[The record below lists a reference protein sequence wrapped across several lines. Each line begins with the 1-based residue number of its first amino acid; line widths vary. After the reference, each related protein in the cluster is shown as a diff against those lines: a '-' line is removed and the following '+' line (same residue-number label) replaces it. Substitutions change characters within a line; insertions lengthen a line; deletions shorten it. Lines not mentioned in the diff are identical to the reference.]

1 MKKKLMFIL
10 TLVVALVSCSSSGGG
25 EGSGGGNGG
34 GTPPTPIDVT
44 RDIPF
49 NPADPHNIKEA
60 KDNQIDGSGVTV
72 GVIDS
77 NFDVNSIEFRGT
89 DGKTRIEKD
98 SAYKG
103 STNIHGTLVSELVG
117 GRTIGTAPGVK
128 IKGEAAGTV
137 CSDGSDRC
145 IVVERGMY
153 DKLYSQNVKIY
164 NQSFGI
170 DGRTIKDVTK
180 NNMPLS
186 DPVISFY
193 REKASTD
200 SLFIWAAGNS
210 SKSEVSAEA
219 GLPVLYPE
227 MQKGWI
233 AVIAVNSKDGLPSD
247 YSNKCG
253 IAQNWCLGAVGDYTF
268 KVRNVTGSG
277 TSFAAPVVTGAA
289 ALVQEKYR
297 WMNGDLIRQTIL
309 STATDKGNKGV
320 DEVYGWGLLNISK
333 AVKGPALFDK
343 RLALGDYVNV
353 SFDNDTS
360 TFSNDISGDAGLIKS
375 GTGKLVLTGNSTYT
389 GKNIINGGT
398 LQVNGQIVSE
408 VNIQPSGTFASN
420 GGYVDNSVINNG
432 GVVMSEAKGINI
444 QGNYISN
451 PSGII
456 LSEAGSTI
464 KVGGTANLNNSSLKV
479 ISPKDENNNPVY
491 ISKNGITE
499 NVITAD
505 KGVISSFS
513 KIDSPVFL
521 DSELRYDSD
530 KVILDVSRKNIA
542 EYATETYNS
551 DATRNNSSQNL
562 EQVFTALDNAEGS
575 LEFRTKAAMLQQISS
590 SDLAATLDSL
600 SGQIYASAQALT
612 FQQSQVV
619 NRDLSNR
626 LVMLGSLDN
635 KADVAGLWFNGLA
648 STGKLS
654 ESGYAKADTKS
665 FGGQI
670 GIDKSINDNLIL
682 GLALSYSDADADFD
696 RYGGESKSQNL
707 GVSLYGRYG
716 QKDDKFYV
724 LGRLGV
730 GFVSSD
736 VDRQIVTG
744 TQTENVSISHN
755 DYVYSGYG
763 ETGYK
768 FSVTDNVKITPY
780 AGLSYDAVNRGSFT
794 EDNSLLG
801 LKADSKTY
809 EQTSG
814 ILGIRGEY
822 DFVWMGGKST
832 LLGYASWQKA
842 FNDENLDFDAAYVGF
857 QDQKF
862 TVKGIGLPKDSVW
875 TGIGISTEINDRW
888 AWYAN
893 YDMQI
898 DGSDIMN
905 NVFSAGFRYNINK

>member
-1 MKKKLMFIL
+1 MKKKIMLIL
-10 TLVVALVSCSSSGGG
+10 TLVAALISCSSSGGG
-25 EGSGGGNGG
+25 EGSGGGSTA
-34 GTPPTPIDVT
+34 TPAPIDVT
-44 RDIPF
+44 RDVLF
-49 NPADPHNIKEA
+49 NSADPHNTKEA
-60 KDNQIDGSGVTV
+60 KNNQIDGSGVTV
-72 GVIDS
+72 GVVDS
-77 NFDVNSIEFRGT
+77 NFDVNNIEFRGN
-89 DGKTRIEKD
+89 DNKTRVDKD
-98 SAYKG
+98 SVYKG
-103 STNIHGTLVSELVG
+103 STNIHGSLVSEIIG
-117 GRTIGTAPGVK
+117 GRTIGMAPNVK
-128 IKGEAAGTV
+128 IEGASAGRM

-153 DKLYSQNVKIY
+153 DHLYSEGVRIY
-164 NQSFGI
+164 NQSFGV

-186 DPVISFY
+186 DPVTAFY

-219 GLPVLYPE
+219 GLPALYPE

-233 AVIAVNSKDGLPSD
+233 AVMAVNSKDGLPSS

-253 IAQNWCLGAVGDYTF
+253 IAQNWCIGAVGDYTF
-268 KVRNVTGSG
+268 KVRNVSGMG
-277 TSFAAPVVTGAA
+277 TSFAAPAVTGAA
-289 ALVQEKYR
+289 ALVQERYK

-309 STATDKGNKGV
+309 STATDKGDKGV
-320 DEVYGWGLLNISK
+320 DAVYGWGLLNVSK

-353 SFDNDTS
+353 AFDNDTS

-375 GTGKLVLTGNSTYT
+375 GTGKLILTGNSTYK
-389 GKNIINGGT
+389 GKNIVNGGT

-408 VNIQPSGTFASN
+408 VNIQPNGTFASN
-420 GGYVDNSVINNG
+420 GGYINNDVVNNG
-432 GVVMSEAKGINI
+432 GVVMSEAKGMNI
-444 QGNYISN
+444 QGNYVSN
-451 PSGII
+451 PDGII
-456 LSEAGSTI
+456 VSEAGSTI
-464 KVGGTANLNNSSLKV
+464 KVGGTADLNNSSLKV
-479 ISPKDENNNPVY
+479 ISPRDENNNPVY
-491 ISKNGITE
+491 IGKNGITE

-513 KIDSPVFL
+513 TIDTPVFL
-521 DSELRYDSD
+521 DSAVRYDSD
-530 KVILDVSRKNIA
+530 KVTLNVSRKNIA
-542 EYATETYNS
+542 EYAAQAYNS
-551 DATRNNSSQNL
+551 DATRDNSSQNL
-562 EQVFTALDNAEGS
+562 EKVFTALDNAEGS
-575 LEFRTKAAMLQQISS
+575 EEFRAKAAMLQQTSS
-590 SDLAATLDSL
+590 SDLAAALDSL

-635 KADVAGLWFNGLA
+635 KADMAGLWFSGLA

-665 FGGQI
+665 FGGQV

-682 GLALSYSDADADFD
+682 GLALSYSDADADFN

-716 QKDDKFYV
+716 QKEDKFYV

-744 TQTENVSISHN
+744 TQTENVSINHD

-768 FSVTDNVKITPY
+768 FKVTDHVNITPY

-814 ILGIRGEY
+814 ILGVRGEY
-822 DFVWMGGKST
+822 DFAWMGGKST

-842 FNDENLDFDAAYVGF
+842 FNDENLDFEAAYVGL
-857 QDQKF
+857 QEQKF
-862 TVKGIGLPKDSVW
+862 TVKGIGLSDDSIW
-875 TGIGISTEINDRW
+875 TGIGISTEINDKW
-888 AWYAN
+888 TWYAN

-898 DGSDIMN
+898 DDSDIAN